1 MDAAGEIAKPP
12 NQPVS
17 AEILQLADIHIT
29 TMSESEVYSLA
40 QTLAEMTPENDVL
53 FSEDPALWRAFALLE
68 ALQVIPNPRELLAY
82 QKVVLADSN
91 SDKALESLLD
101 IEAVRDT
108 ANDIAAVVYDAY
120 MLLLSEDATAA
131 HRADEQLDHYA
142 QADIVRVLNAIRE
155 NGTIPASSLTLTA
168 RTLSALF

>member
-1 MDAAGEIAKPP
+1 MDAAGEIARPP

-68 ALQVIPNPRELLAY
+68 ALQVIPNPRELLA
-82 QKVVLADSN
+82 
-91 SDKALESLLD
+91 
-101 IEAVRDT
+101 
-108 ANDIAAVVYDAY
+108 
-120 MLLLSEDATAA
+120 
-131 HRADEQLDHYA
+131 
-142 QADIVRVLNAIRE
+142 
-155 NGTIPASSLTLTA
+155 
-168 RTLSALF
+168 

>member
-1 MDAAGEIAKPP
+1 MDVPGEIAGPP

-17 AEILQLADIHIT
+17 AEILQLADIHIAI
-29 TMSESEVYSLA
+29 MSESEVYSLA
-40 QTLAEMTPENDVL
+40 QTFGEITPESDVL

-68 ALQVIPNPRELLAY
+68 VMQVIPNPQELLAY
-82 QKVVLADSN
+82 QRVVLADSN
-91 SDKALESLLD
+91 NDKALESLLD

-120 MLLLSEDATAA
+120 MLLLSGDAATVDK
-131 HRADEQLDHYA
+131 ADRQLDRYA
-142 QADIVRVLNAIRE
+142 QVDIVRLLNAMRE
-155 NGTIPASSLTLTA
+155 NGTIPANSLTLTA

>member
-1 MDAAGEIAKPP
+1 MDAAGEIARPP

-17 AEILQLADIHIT
+17 AEILQLADIHIA

-53 FSEDPALWRAFALLE
+53 FSEDPALWRAFSLLE
-68 ALQVIPNPRELLAY
+68 ALEGIPNPRELLAY

-120 MLLLSEDATAA
+120 MLLLSGDTATVDK
-131 HRADEQLDHYA
+131 ADRQLDRYA
-142 QADIVRVLNAIRE
+142 KADIVRLLNAIRE
-155 NGTIPASSLTLTA
+155 NGTIPASNLTLTA